1 MLGYMGLLSSD
12 ISKKFNF
19 KFDDVYAFSIENL
32 DNLFNIMNTPKLF
45 KKIIPYPPIERD
57 LNFVIDSDLT
67 SGSIIDFILSKK
79 FDFLINIVP
88 VSIFKHS
95 TLGLNKKALSLNLI
109 FQSDSKTLED
119 KVVNPIIDGIIEV
132 VSKKFNAKLR

>member
-1 MLGYMGLLSSD
+1 M
-12 ISKKFNF
+12 FF
-19 KFDDVYAFSIENL
+19 
-32 DNLFNIMNTPKLF
+32 
-45 KKIIPYPPIERD
+45 ERD
-57 LNFVIDSDLT
+57 LNFVIDNDLT

-95 TLGLNKKALSLNLI
+95 TLGPNKKALSLNLI

>member
-1 MLGYMGLLSSD
+1 
-12 ISKKFNF
+12 
-19 KFDDVYAFSIENL
+19 
-32 DNLFNIMNTPKLF
+32 MNAPKLF

-95 TLGLNKKALSLNLI
+95 TLGHNKKALSLNLI

>member
-1 MLGYMGLLSSD
+1 MGLLSSD
-12 ISKKFNF
+12 ISKKFNY

>member
-1 MLGYMGLLSSD
+1 
-12 ISKKFNF
+12 
-19 KFDDVYAFSIENL
+19 
-32 DNLFNIMNTPKLF
+32 MNTPKLF

-57 LNFVIDSDLT
+57 LNFVIDNDFT
-67 SGSIIDFILSKK
+67 CGSIIDFIMSKK

-95 TLGLNKKALSLNLI
+95 TLGLNKKAVSLNLI

>member
-1 MLGYMGLLSSD
+1 MGLLSSD

-32 DNLFNIMNTPKLF
+32 DNLFNIMNAPKLF
-45 KKIIPYPPIERD
+45 KKIIPYTPIERD
-57 LNFVIDSDLT
+57 LNFVIDSDLN